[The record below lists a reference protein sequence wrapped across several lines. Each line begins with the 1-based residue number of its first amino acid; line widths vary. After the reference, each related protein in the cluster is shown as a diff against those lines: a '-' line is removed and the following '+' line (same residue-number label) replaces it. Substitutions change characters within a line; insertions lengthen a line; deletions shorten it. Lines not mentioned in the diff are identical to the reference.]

1 MANYGRDKAEKQ
13 GNAGVAIAAGT
24 LLGLVSMACE
34 KAYEKNEKQKIIEE
48 IGRINR
54 EIDNCK
60 SGLLGRVIN
69 REKIARLEKKRNEL
83 QKKYDRLS

>member
-13 GNAGVAIAAGT
+13 GNAGVAAVAAAAVGAVGA
-24 LLGLVSMACE
+24 LINWAHE
-34 KAYEKNEKQKIIEE
+34 ENEKQKISEE

-60 SGLLGRVIN
+60 SGLFGRVIN
-69 REKIARLEKKRNEL
+69 HEKIAQLEKKRNEL